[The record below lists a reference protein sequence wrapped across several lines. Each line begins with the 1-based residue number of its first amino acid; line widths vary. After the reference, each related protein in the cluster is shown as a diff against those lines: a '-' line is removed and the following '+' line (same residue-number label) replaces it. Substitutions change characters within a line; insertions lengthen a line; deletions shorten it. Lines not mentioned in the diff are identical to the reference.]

1 MPVYSVASRVAP
13 EDHLRTRPVR
23 SKAGQLLLRPSAGV
37 FAVTGVLA
45 LVVSMAA
52 SQGAAWFVHVGLP
65 TDGAIFYA
73 MAHNQDFGVA
83 QLTAMHIPLGLAY
96 RYQRI
101 VYPLLARLLG
111 LGQPEMAAFGMVA
124 ANILAAVLGTEVLS
138 RWAEGN
144 GLSARWGLL
153 FPCSVGFV
161 VAFFFDLSEG
171 LLWALLLAALL
182 SYEQRRIPLAAVF
195 LTLALFTKET
205 ALIVLIAL
213 AFGAFLRREWRALAW
228 LGLPLGLFTVYQG
241 LLLQWF
247 GTTGLTGSHDQL
259 DVIPFLGA
267 FTEPAGAGLPP
278 KHLGEL
284 VYLTATVIVP
294 TVGAAIWS
302 LRRLL
307 SRYEPVTAALAL
319 NCLQVALMS
328 AWSWTGFI
336 HYSRLSLGVP
346 LLLAWLALQGN
357 LRWLR
362 LGVTLQ
368 IVFALAALSMIAVGP

>member
-1 MPVYSVASRVAP
+1 
-13 EDHLRTRPVR
+13 
-23 SKAGQLLLRPSAGV
+23 
-37 FAVTGVLA
+37 
-45 LVVSMAA
+45 MAA
-52 SQGAAWFVHVGLP
+52 PQGAEWFVHVGLP

-83 QLTAMHIPLGLAY
+83 QLLAMHIPLGLAY

-111 LGQPEMAAFGMVA
+111 LNQPEFAGFGMVA

-138 RWAEGN
+138 RWAEKH
-144 GLSARWGLL
+144 GLSAGWGYL
-153 FPCSVGFV
+153 FPCSLGFV
-161 VAFFFDLSEG
+161 VTFFFDLSEG

-182 SYEQRRIPLAAVF
+182 AHEQRRSPLAALF
-195 LTLALFTKET
+195 LALALFTKET
-205 ALIVLIAL
+205 ALIVLLTLAL
-213 AFGAFLRREWRALAW
+213 GASLRREWRTLAW
-228 LGLPLGLFTVYQG
+228 LSLPLGLFALYQG
-241 LLLQWF
+241 LLLLWF

-259 DVIPFLGA
+259 DMIPFLGA
-267 FTEPAGAGLPP
+267 FTEPTGAGLPP

-346 LLLAWLALQGN
+346 LLLAWLALQGKM
-357 LRWLR
+357 RWLR
-362 LGVTLQ
+362 LGVTVQ
-368 IVFALAALSMIAVGP
+368 VVFALAALSLIGVGP